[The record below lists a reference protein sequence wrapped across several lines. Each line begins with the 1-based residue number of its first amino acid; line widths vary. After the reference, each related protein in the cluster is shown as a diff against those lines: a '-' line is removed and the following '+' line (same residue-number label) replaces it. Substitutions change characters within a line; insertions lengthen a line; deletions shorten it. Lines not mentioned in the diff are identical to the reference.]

1 MAHFSKR
8 NRRREREEQQALNNR
23 LELVK
28 EGFTRRDLIRMGLM
42 TSAGV
47 LLPKAGLTHAQ
58 TAQSSSWGGGG
69 SYGDHNSC
77 YGGCNVGCSPQPAQ
91 VFVDPLPIPPELPAR
106 SITDPGLQFGAPPS
120 LCPNNTPNPNNGNL
134 PYEGRGQFNGS
145 LRPGTDCFQF
155 FNQYAPQQYF
165 VQRLRANPNFRFTS
179 DTNIPAQTIWGFN
192 TGGSSS
198 SDVATF
204 PAPTVVTRYQQPWV
218 VRRFNEL
225 PTQSQNLGFGVPEV
239 STHLHN
245 FHTAPE
251 SDGGPCRWFFRGQY
265 FDYYYTAQQAGF
277 ASDHQPGGDIN
288 ESLSTLWYHDHRI
301 DHTAENVYKGMAG
314 FHLMFNQYDTGN
326 ETTGFRLP
334 SYPQY
339 DVPIML
345 ADKLLD
351 PSTGQLC
358 FDTFNF
364 KGLLGDVQ
372 LANGVIQPYL
382 NVSARRYRFR
392 VLDGGPSRFYE
403 LFLTDPLSPSTV
415 IPFWVIANDG
425 NLLPTP
431 IQVTSFRLSVGERY
445 DIIIDFNQ
453 VKKLIGS
460 HTAVRLENRLQQTDG
475 QGPSCNVL
483 AAGQGVSCVEFR
495 IGAAAT
501 DNSVDPA
508 THPTFYQ
515 LPSVVTPRIT
525 RNFQFDRDNG
535 QWVINNKFASCNELR
550 FTVTQNSVEN
560 WIIKNPR
567 DDWQHPIHVH
577 FEEHQILTRSSNG
590 GRYSSYSGSSYN
602 SSYGNGCAFQGGG
615 GGMSASRSGVPNVEV
630 SRKDVTRLQ
639 GDEDAKLFFRFRD
652 FSGDYPMHCHNVV
665 HEDHAMM
672 LLFQVQPGVTDNNQ
686 NP

>member
-47 LLPKAGLTHAQ
+47 LIPKAGLTHAQ

-106 SITDPGLQFGAPPS
+106 PITDPGLQFGAPPS
-120 LCPNNTPNPNNGNL
+120 LCPNNTPNPNNGGL

-155 FNQYAPQQYF
+155 FNQYAPQQFF
-165 VQRLRANPNFRFTS
+165 VQRLRANSNFRFTS

-218 VRRFNEL
+218 IRRFNEL

-314 FHLMFNQYDTGN
+314 FHLMFNQFDTGN

-339 DVPIML
+339 DIPIML

-351 PSTGQLC
+351 PSTGLLC

-364 KGLLGDVQ
+364 KGLLGDLQ

-475 QGPSCNVL
+475 QGPSCTVL

-525 RNFQFDRDNG
+525 RNFKFDRNNG
-535 QWVINNKFASCNELR
+535 QWTVNDKFASCNELR
-550 FTVTQNSVEN
+550 FTVTQNSAEN
-560 WIIKNPR
+560 WVIQNPR

-577 FEEHQILTRSSNG
+577 FEEHQILTRSANG
-590 GRYSSYSGSSYN
+590 GRYSSYSGSHYN

-615 GGMSASRSGVPNVEV
+615 GGMSTTRANVPNVEV

-639 GDEDAKLFFRFRD
+639 GDEDAKIFFRFRD
-652 FSGDYPMHCHNVV
+652 FTGDYAMHCHNVV